1 LRGRFI
7 SFEGCEGCGKS
18 TQIQH
23 TADWLVSCGIQ
34 VCATFEPGD
43 GILGKEIRHLL
54 LSKQFRPVAGAELML
69 FLADRAQHVHETIL
83 PALDEGKWILC
94 DRYSDSTVA
103 YQMAGRGIESGEI
116 SPLIRFA
123 ESGCRPDLSV
133 WLDMPV
139 EDALSR
145 MRQRS
150 AMGEER
156 NRLDDEALHFHQRV
170 RDGYEKISRR
180 EPERIYRVNAAG
192 GIADVQGRIR
202 SIFVDRF
209 ADLQ

>member
-1 LRGRFI
+1 MRGRFI
-7 SFEGCEGCGKS
+7 SFEGGEGCGKS

-23 TADWLVSCGIQ
+23 TSDWLVSCGVQ

-43 GILGKEIRHLL
+43 GLLGKEIRQLL
-54 LSKQFRPVAGAELML
+54 LSKQFKPVAGAELML

-103 YQMAGRGIESGEI
+103 YQMAGRGIESAEI

-123 ESGCRPDLSV
+123 ESACRPDLSL

-150 AMGEER
+150 PKGEER
-156 NRLDDEALHFHQRV
+156 NRLDDETLYFHQRV
-170 RDGYEKISRR
+170 RDGYEQIFHR

-192 GIADVQGRIR
+192 GIAEVQNRIQ
-202 SIFVDRF
+202 SILVDRF
-209 ADLQ
+209 ADLR